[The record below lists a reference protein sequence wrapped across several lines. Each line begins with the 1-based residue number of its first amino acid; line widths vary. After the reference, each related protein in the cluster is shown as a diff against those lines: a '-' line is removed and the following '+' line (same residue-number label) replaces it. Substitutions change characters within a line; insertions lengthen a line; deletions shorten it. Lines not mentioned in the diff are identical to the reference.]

1 MRALLSLPPH
11 FLPYAFLHD
20 AAFIGILAAVLVFF
34 LIFKRPYFS
43 AFLILVG
50 VFEISIIARIGYSIP
65 LELYPFGIPFITI
78 VSGIII
84 PIFYVIRQLL
94 TKKMGKLLL
103 IFSGGVEM
111 ILGAISLLYMDVV
124 GFPYENGFLVV
135 HVNFQLFLLGT
146 VLSTVAAYS
155 IAFGTFLFVTKPKK
169 NMLQNVR

>member
-34 LIFKRPYFS
+34 LIFKRPYFT

-84 PIFYVIRQLL
+84 PYFMQ
-94 TKKMGKLLL
+94 KDNFSSGKWV
-103 IFSGGVEM
+103 SYY
-111 ILGAISLLYMDVV
+111 SS
-124 GFPYENGFLVV
+124 
-135 HVNFQLFLLGT
+135 FQ
-146 VLSTVAAYS
+146 VA
-155 IAFGTFLFVTKPKK
+155 LK
-169 NMLQNVR
+169 